1 MHTWDWRGCEG
12 FLYLS
17 CSLLEAFPHGF
28 FTRHFHPHAPHDLTS
43 ALHPEAEAYR
53 VKQVHGNVVVT
64 PSEVRSVDATAA
76 SRRVER
82 GARSEGAEGV
92 GEVGEAGGEKPR
104 TTQLPATNYQ
114 LPIQNSLSL
123 LTPNSSLLVEADG
136 LLTEQ
141 PLQAVWVASADCT
154 PVLIADRHTGQVA
167 AVHAGWRGTAMKI
180 VPQAIA
186 RLQAQGSKIQD
197 LRVALGPAIAGS
209 VYQVSQQV
217 AAEVG
222 ASITATETKT
232 EILDFLAE
240 IPNSPLFPDSHPERV
255 RLDIRRVIT
264 LQLEQL
270 GISPEQVAIAPHCT
284 YQEPERFFSYRRDKQ
299 KKVQWSGIISQ

>member
-43 ALHPEAEAYR
+43 ALQPAAAAYR

-64 PSEVRSVDATAA
+64 PSEIGESGLGQEDKEDKEAILAT
-76 SRRVER
+76 SFQ
-82 GARSEGAEGV
+82 
-92 GEVGEAGGEKPR
+92 PR
-104 TTQLPATNYQ
+104 TPHPSPLA
-114 LPIQNSLSL
+114 
-123 LTPNSSLLVEADG
+123 EADG

-186 RLQAQGSKIQD
+186 RLQAQGSQIQD
-197 LRVALGPAIAGS
+197 LRVALGPAIAGN

-222 ASITATETKT
+222 ASIISTEATA
-232 EILDFLAE
+232 EILDLLAE
-240 IPNSPLFPDSHPERV
+240 IPDSPLSPDSHPERV
-255 RLDIRRVIT
+255 RLDIRRVIA

-270 GISPEQVAIAPHCT
+270 GISAEQVAIAPHCT

>member
-64 PSEVRSVDATAA
+64 PSEVREQGRAG
-76 SRRVER
+76 SRDEL
-82 GARSEGAEGV
+82 GGKEL
-92 GEVGEAGGEKPR
+92 GELGK
-104 TTQLPATNYQ
+104 QFK
-114 LPIQNSLSL
+114 IQNSLHPTPYLPATSHQPL
-123 LTPNSSLLVEADG
+123 ATPLTEADG

-209 VYQVSQQV
+209 VYQVSRQV

-222 ASITATETKT
+222 ASITATDATT
-232 EILDFLAE
+232 EILDFLTE